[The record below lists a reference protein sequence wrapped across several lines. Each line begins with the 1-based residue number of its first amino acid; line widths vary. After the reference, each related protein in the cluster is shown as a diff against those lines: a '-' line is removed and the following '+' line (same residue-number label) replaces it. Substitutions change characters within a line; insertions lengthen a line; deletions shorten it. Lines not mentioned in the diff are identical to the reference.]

1 MILNGV
7 LKWEQPFFPAVIG
20 GVLTFV
26 FIILWWIDLSLLTL
40 VAFTL
45 LLTTVL
51 DYGYPFV
58 SKFIFKAENWSGSQ
72 EKLYEQIINDIVD
85 IKVCVSGS
93 ITSFFNSRAEKST
106 FVSSCTLYNC
116 STQPLINLT
125 ILVPYNC
132 NSQLIIPRIYWFN
145 VQQSLPCVF
154 NCGCAGHVSR
164 LEGKGH
170 CQEGFGS
177 DKGSHWTLFEENST
191 GQGS

>member
-1 MILNGV
+1 MNGV

-45 LLTTVL
+45 LLTTVM

-58 SKFIFKAENWSGSQ
+58 SKFIFKPENWSGSQ

-106 FVSSCTLYNC
+106 FVSSCTL
-116 STQPLINLT
+116 
-125 ILVPYNC
+125 
-132 NSQLIIPRIYWFN
+132 
-145 VQQSLPCVF
+145 
-154 NCGCAGHVSR
+154 
-164 LEGKGH
+164 
-170 CQEGFGS
+170 
-177 DKGSHWTLFEENST
+177 
-191 GQGS
+191 